1 MANNE
6 NTVQIQV
13 EVLRAQLDKLI
24 ADINSL
30 KNQKISVKVDTAGAA
45 ALEQLSDAVQQMR
58 TGLQELDA
66 QLGQNAAAFLAWAI
80 LHRRRCRRFCSI
92 FRRSI
97 RLLRQKCRRWL
108 SAGKQRLRRKNRL
121 LRRGP
126 LRRRFHRWQMR
137 RDRNRTLTHSFLRG

>member
-45 ALEQLSDAVQQMR
+45 AR
-58 TGLQELDA
+58 WTGLT
-66 QLGQNAAAFLAWAI
+66 QLVSCW
-80 LHRRRCRRFCSI
+80 S
-92 FRRSI
+92 
-97 RLLRQKCRRWL
+97 
-108 SAGKQRLRRKNRL
+108 
-121 LRRGP
+121 
-126 LRRRFHRWQMR
+126 
-137 RDRNRTLTHSFLRG
+137 

>member
-45 ALEQLSDAVQQMR
+45 AL
-58 TGLQELDA
+58 
-66 QLGQNAAAFLAWAI
+66 
-80 LHRRRCRRFCSI
+80 
-92 FRRSI
+92 
-97 RLLRQKCRRWL
+97 
-108 SAGKQRLRRKNRL
+108 
-121 LRRGP
+121 
-126 LRRRFHRWQMR
+126 
-137 RDRNRTLTHSFLRG
+137 

>member
-66 QLGQNAAAFLAWAI
+66 QLGQNAAAF
-80 LHRRRCRRFCSI
+80 SGMGN
-92 FRRSI
+92 
-97 RLLRQKCRRWL
+97 
-108 SAGKQRLRRKNRL
+108 SAQAAV
-121 LRRGP
+121 
-126 LRRRFHRWQMR
+126 
-137 RDRNRTLTHSFLRG
+137 

>member
-66 QLGQNAAAFLAWAI
+66 QLGQNAAAFSGMGNSAQAAVQA
-80 LHRRRCRRFCSI
+80 
-92 FRRSI
+92 
-97 RLLRQKCRRWL
+97 LLQYISQVNQAA
-108 SAGKQRLRRKNRL
+108 SAE
-121 LRRGP
+121 
-126 LRRRFHRWQMR
+126 M
-137 RDRNRTLTHSFLRG
+137 

>member
-30 KNQKISVKVDTAGAA
+30 KNQNISVKVDTAGAA

-58 TGLQELDA
+58 
-66 QLGQNAAAFLAWAI
+66 
-80 LHRRRCRRFCSI
+80 
-92 FRRSI
+92 
-97 RLLRQKCRRWL
+97 
-108 SAGKQRLRRKNRL
+108 
-121 LRRGP
+121 
-126 LRRRFHRWQMR
+126 

>member
-58 TGLQELDA
+58 TGLQDWNVMEAKYDPSTMTLEVQD
-66 QLGQNAAAFLAWAI
+66 
-80 LHRRRCRRFCSI
+80 
-92 FRRSI
+92 RS
-97 RLLRQKCRRWL
+97 
-108 SAGKQRLRRKNRL
+108 
-121 LRRGP
+121 
-126 LRRRFHRWQMR
+126 
-137 RDRNRTLTHSFLRG
+137 RDRDSGRLIAPVVESGKGYQWKKSAIYKTKQARPFHQKAQELAIGTGLVRDALAKFLTESGFKVKE

>member
-58 TGLQELDA
+58 TDLQELDA
-66 QLGQNAAAFLAWAI
+66 QLGQNAAAF
-80 LHRRRCRRFCSI
+80 SG
-92 FRRSI
+92 I
-97 RLLRQKCRRWL
+97 RLGLLLENGAVIATVTHL
-108 SAGKQRLRRKNRL
+108 SACRSCLSS
-121 LRRGP
+121 P
-126 LRRRFHRWQMR
+126 
-137 RDRNRTLTHSFLRG
+137 

>member
-66 QLGQNAAAFLAWAI
+66 QLGQNAAAFSGMGNSAQAAVQALLQYISQVNQAASAEMQALAV
-80 LHRRRCRRFCSI
+80 HRRR
-92 FRRSI
+92 
-97 RLLRQKCRRWL
+97 
-108 SAGKQRLRRKNRL
+108 KNKL
-121 LRRGP
+121 LRRGL

>member
-1 MANNE
+1 MVNNE

-58 TGLQELDA
+58 TGLQ
-66 QLGQNAAAFLAWAI
+66 
-80 LHRRRCRRFCSI
+80 
-92 FRRSI
+92 
-97 RLLRQKCRRWL
+97 
-108 SAGKQRLRRKNRL
+108 
-121 LRRGP
+121 
-126 LRRRFHRWQMR
+126 
-137 RDRNRTLTHSFLRG
+137 

>member
-58 TGLQELDA
+58 TGL
-66 QLGQNAAAFLAWAI
+66 
-80 LHRRRCRRFCSI
+80 
-92 FRRSI
+92 
-97 RLLRQKCRRWL
+97 
-108 SAGKQRLRRKNRL
+108 
-121 LRRGP
+121 
-126 LRRRFHRWQMR
+126 
-137 RDRNRTLTHSFLRG
+137 

>member
-58 TGLQELDA
+58 TGLQ
-66 QLGQNAAAFLAWAI
+66 
-80 LHRRRCRRFCSI
+80 
-92 FRRSI
+92 
-97 RLLRQKCRRWL
+97 
-108 SAGKQRLRRKNRL
+108 
-121 LRRGP
+121 
-126 LRRRFHRWQMR
+126 
-137 RDRNRTLTHSFLRG
+137 

>member
-45 ALEQLSDAVQQMR
+45 ALEQLSDAVQQIC
-58 TGLQELDA
+58 A
-66 QLGQNAAAFLAWAI
+66 
-80 LHRRRCRRFCSI
+80 SP
-92 FRRSI
+92 
-97 RLLRQKCRRWL
+97 
-108 SAGKQRLRRKNRL
+108 RLRRKL
-121 LRRGP
+121 KFHHCP
-126 LRRRFHRWQMR
+126 PETRFNSLQIIP
-137 RDRNRTLTHSFLRG
+137 G